1 MDELLQAIG
10 DRVRQA
16 RLAKHMSQ
24 LDLVEAIGMSVSF
37 ISNIEVGKQSMNV
50 RALIAISDALD
61 VSPNW
66 LLRNPSE
73 FDVTVDDIARELE
86 NCTPQEREAIL
97 QLVQNVKNT
106 IHKLRVTGDE

>member
-1 MDELLQAIG
+1 M
-10 DRVRQA
+10 
-16 RLAKHMSQ
+16 
-24 LDLVEAIGMSVSF
+24 
-37 ISNIEVGKQSMNV
+37 
-50 RALIAISDALD
+50 
-61 VSPNW
+61 
-66 LLRNPSE
+66 RNPSE